1 MILAGA
7 IRVKMVGGVFHA
19 KTTFPSFV
27 NVLNNAQ
34 AIFARIA
41 IVRVPPNFYLGL
53 LSFCFLTMMKLFHSI
68 MKLLI

>member
-34 AIFARIA
+34 AVFARIA
-41 IVRVPPNFYLGL
+41 IVRVLLFLFGFFIFLFSYLDKVV
-53 LSFCFLTMMKLFHSI
+53 S
-68 MKLLI
+68 

>member
-7 IRVKMVGGVFHA
+7 IRVKMVGGVCHA

-41 IVRVPPNFYLGL
+41 IVRVLPH
-53 LSFCFLTMMKLFHSI
+53 FLFRAFIFLFSYHDKVVS
-68 MKLLI
+68 